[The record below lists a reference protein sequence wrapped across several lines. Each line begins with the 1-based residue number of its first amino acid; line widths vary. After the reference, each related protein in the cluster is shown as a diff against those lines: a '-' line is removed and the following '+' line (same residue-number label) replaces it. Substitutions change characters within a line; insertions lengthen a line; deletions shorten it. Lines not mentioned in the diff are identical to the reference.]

1 MGVYATVARIGRNAE
16 VRKTGNGTSVA
27 GFAAAVDVG
36 FGEHKQTLW
45 LDCSLWG
52 KRAEGG
58 LIQYLVK
65 GQQVFVSGEIGTRQ
79 FNKGDGSQ
87 GFAVT
92 LKIAEIDLVGGKG
105 QNGGGQSQGYGNQ
118 QNQAPQGGYQ
128 QQPPQNQ
135 RAQQHPDNTGYGAPP
150 QNQQPPQNYGAPDY
164 SNFDDFDDEIPF

>member
-105 QNGGGQSQGYGNQ
+105 QNGGGQAQGYGNQ
-118 QNQAPQGGYQ
+118 QSQTNQSYGGHQGNQTPQNNGYPNQ
-128 QQPPQNQ
+128 QNQRPPQNT
-135 RAQQHPDNTGYGAPP
+135 QQN
-150 QNQQPPQNYGAPDY
+150 NYGAPDPGTY
-164 SNFDDFDDEIPF
+164 DDFDDEIPF